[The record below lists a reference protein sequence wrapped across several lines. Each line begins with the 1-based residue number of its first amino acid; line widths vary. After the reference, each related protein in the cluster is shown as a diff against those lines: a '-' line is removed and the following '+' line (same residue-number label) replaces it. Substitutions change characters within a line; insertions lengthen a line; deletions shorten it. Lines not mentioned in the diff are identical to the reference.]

1 MNQTEFT
8 DHIQTVLNK
17 VAELVRNKNT
27 RYSDDADAFSNLEL
41 CENAGVC
48 SVERGIMVRMFDK
61 MGRISNLLGETY
73 SHSEID
79 VEESITDSLMDL
91 IGYAAILVVYRKSK
105 ELD

>member
-8 DHIQTVLNK
+8 DHIQTVFNK
-17 VAELVRNKNT
+17 VTELVRNKNT
-27 RYSDDADAFSNLEL
+27 GYSDDANAFSNLEL

-61 MGRISNLLGETY
+61 MGRVSNLLGEAST
-73 SHSEID
+73 HLK

-91 IGYAAILVVYRKSK
+91 IGYAAILIVYRKSR

>member
-8 DHIQTVLNK
+8 DHIQILLDRVSG
-17 VAELVRNKNT
+17 LVRNKNT
-27 RYSDDADAFSNLEL
+27 KYSDNADAFSNLEL

-73 SHSEID
+73 SCSEINVD
-79 VEESITDSLMDL
+79 ESIADSLMDL
-91 IGYAAILVVYRKSK
+91 IGHAAILIVYRKSK

>member
-8 DHIQTVLNK
+8 DHIQTVFNR
-17 VAELVRNKNT
+17 VTELVRNKNT
-27 RYSDDADAFSNLEL
+27 SYSDDANAFSNLKL

-61 MGRISNLLGETY
+61 MGRISNLLGEV
-73 SHSEID
+73 SSQLE

-91 IGYAAILVVYRKSK
+91 IGYAAILIVYRKSG